1 MFVHWSN
8 NEVTYRD
15 MESIQINCERCNSEQ
30 KHTFRMYEQRT
41 KHYSVISGRPKR
53 SITII
58 CHGCLLEGPL
68 QKEYE
73 KQMIEKFTAQVM
85 AGEGFELYQQGKYDK
100 AIKKFKKN
108 LKNEPG
114 DLQAVYGL
122 ATCLI
127 AKGNYDEAR
136 GFVDRLGLEMPDN
149 KDVKE
154 LKKILKKH

>member
-1 MFVHWSN
+1 MQTEKSIN
-8 NEVTYRD
+8 LMEVGGR
-15 MESIQINCERCNSEQ
+15 
-30 KHTFRMYEQRT
+30 RMAT
-41 KHYSVISGRPKR
+41 P
-53 SITII
+53 
-58 CHGCLLEGPL
+58 
-68 QKEYE
+68 
-73 KQMIEKFTAQVM
+73 M
-85 AGEGFELYQQGKYDK
+85 
-100 AIKKFKKN
+100 KKFKKN

>member
-15 MESIQINCERCNSEQ
+15 MESTQINCERCNSEQ

-68 QKEYE
+68 EKEYE
-73 KQMIEKFTAQVM
+73 KQMIEKFTGQVM
-85 AGEGFELYQQGKYDK
+85 AAEGFELYQQGKYDK

-122 ATCLI
+122 ATCLV
-127 AKGNYDEAR
+127 AQGSYDEAR

-149 KDVKE
+149 KEVKE